1 MTLEEL
7 LNELLDL
14 ANKHG
19 GGATTNILNVVCNP
33 TEGETASEVIIKTKT

>member
-7 LNELLDL
+7 LNELLEL

-19 GGATTNILNVVCNP
+19 GSATTNILNVVCNS
-33 TEGETASEVIIKTKT
+33 TDGKTASEVIIKTKP